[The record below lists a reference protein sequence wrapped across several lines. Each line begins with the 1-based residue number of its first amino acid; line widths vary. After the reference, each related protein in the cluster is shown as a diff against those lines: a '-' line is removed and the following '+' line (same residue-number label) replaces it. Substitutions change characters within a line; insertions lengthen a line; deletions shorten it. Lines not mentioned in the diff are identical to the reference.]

1 MNHLLN
7 SFSRLSVWAGGFLV
21 SYKENG
27 SCGRYGNAP
36 DCGSGLCGFKSR
48 RPPSAKRR
56 TKRNYP
62 VINPVETGRRI
73 NRLRKSKGLSVP
85 YLRDYF
91 GFSTTNAIYKWLR
104 GDTLPSLDNM
114 FALSLLLGESVN
126 DILVAE
132 CGDERTAG

>member
-1 MNHLLN
+1 M
-7 SFSRLSVWAGGFLV
+7 
-21 SYKENG
+21 
-27 SCGRYGNAP
+27 
-36 DCGSGLCGFKSR
+36 
-48 RPPSAKRR
+48 
-56 TKRNYP
+56 NYP

-126 DILVAE
+126 DILVLSAVMKGRLVEKREKRKE
-132 CGDERTAG
+132 CVCSSDGRATGF

>member
-1 MNHLLN
+1 M
-7 SFSRLSVWAGGFLV
+7 
-21 SYKENG
+21 
-27 SCGRYGNAP
+27 
-36 DCGSGLCGFKSR
+36 
-48 RPPSAKRR
+48 
-56 TKRNYP
+56 NYP

-114 FALSLLLGESVN
+114 SALSLLLGESVN

>member
-1 MNHLLN
+1 MEMH
-7 SFSRLSVWAGGFLV
+7 RIVVPDYAGSNPV
-21 SYKENG
+21 
-27 SCGRYGNAP
+27 GRP
-36 DCGSGLCGFKSR
+36 LQ
-48 RPPSAKRR
+48 KRR
-56 TKRNYP
+56 TKMNYP

-91 GFSTTNAIYKWLR
+91 GFSTTNAIYKWL
-104 GDTLPSLDNM
+104 DNM

>member
-1 MNHLLN
+1 M
-7 SFSRLSVWAGGFLV
+7 SSKYRI
-21 SYKENG
+21 K
-27 SCGRYGNAP
+27 
-36 DCGSGLCGFKSR
+36 
-48 RPPSAKRR
+48 
-56 TKRNYP
+56 
-62 VINPVETGRRI
+62 I

-126 DILVAE
+126 DILVAVMPL
-132 CGDERTAG
+132 RLSRSLR

>member
-1 MNHLLN
+1 MAAVADMEMH
-7 SFSRLSVWAGGFLV
+7 RIVVPDYAGSNPV
-21 SYKENG
+21 
-27 SCGRYGNAP
+27 GRP
-36 DCGSGLCGFKSR
+36 LQ
-48 RPPSAKRR
+48 KRR
-56 TKRNYP
+56 TKMNYP

-132 CGDERTAG
+132 CGDERTTG

>member
-1 MNHLLN
+1 M
-7 SFSRLSVWAGGFLV
+7 
-21 SYKENG
+21 
-27 SCGRYGNAP
+27 
-36 DCGSGLCGFKSR
+36 
-48 RPPSAKRR
+48 
-56 TKRNYP
+56 NYP

-114 FALSLLLGESVN
+114 FALRLLLGVN
-126 DILVAE
+126 
-132 CGDERTAG
+132 R

>member
-1 MNHLLN
+1 MAAVADMEMH
-7 SFSRLSVWAGGFLV
+7 RIVVPDDAGSNPV
-21 SYKENG
+21 
-27 SCGRYGNAP
+27 GRP
-36 DCGSGLCGFKSR
+36 LQ
-48 RPPSAKRR
+48 KRR
-56 TKRNYP
+56 TKMNYP

-132 CGDERTAG
+132 